1 MRSCPACGTANPDA
15 AKFCAECGV
24 RLAAGTADQEQR
36 KTVTVL
42 FSDVTGSTALGDRLE
57 PESLRRMLSRF
68 FETARSVVERHG
80 GTVEKFIGDA
90 VMAIFGVPVV
100 HEDDA
105 LRALRAA
112 SDLMESLGPLNSALE
127 QDFGAT
133 LQIRIGVNTGDV
145 VTGTSERLATGD
157 AVNVAARLEQLAP
170 PGQIYAGEMT
180 AELAGGSATLE
191 ELEPA
196 LLKGKTVPSRV
207 FRLISATTAERAVR
221 ATPMVGRK
229 RQLEMLRGAFDQ
241 AVADRACVLF
251 TVLGTAGVG
260 KSRLVGEFLRDV
272 DATVVRGR
280 CLSYGNGVGLWP
292 AVEVVRQLQQGSTFE
307 HVNELLERDE
317 AVAGSI
323 RALVDGDAAVSS
335 TIDIAWGVRRLLE
348 HVATVRP
355 LVVVLDDLHW
365 AHEALF
371 DVVEHVVTLS
381 RDAPL
386 LVLAMARP
394 ELLEHRQG
402 WGSGSLNAST
412 VLLEPLAASETE
424 ELIDALSTSLDPA
437 ARAKVKEAS
446 AGNPLFAEEMVAL
459 VEASGGADVRVPPTI
474 QALLAAR
481 LDQLDPA
488 ELRALECGAVEGHS
502 FHRRAV
508 VAMGAD
514 DPELSRR
521 LLGLVRK
528 DLLRPE
534 PPTLGRDEAFRFR
547 HLLLRDAAYDRLP
560 KSSRA
565 ELHERFARWLDQEF
579 VEVVVRDELVGHHL
593 EQAYRYRAGLGP
605 VDDGVRRLAQE
616 AADRL
621 EAAGRKHM
629 ARRDVAGAVDLL
641 DRARALSPRER
652 PDVSLELGTAL
663 AVMMCGR
670 PAEAFDRANA
680 VLHAATRA
688 GDRIGSL
695 QAQLTSLSIGAHST
709 GGADRVQQIRDLT
722 EIALPRFEAAGDDG
736 ALAWGWWALVQ
747 VAHQACRFGDGLEA
761 GLKCR
766 MYAERSDDAFLT
778 TEGAHLTAHITM
790 GPTPIPQA
798 LQMLEE
804 LRDRSAGF
812 DPWVDVMRA
821 TMLAHV
827 GRFDE
832 ARALHDEMTA
842 AFRDRGQWLAAAI
855 AGQCAWQIAMA
866 SGDVQAAVDAGRQ
879 SCAELD
885 RMGERG
891 FMSTNAAQLAEALA
905 ALGHDEEAQEW
916 VERSL
921 ELGEDDDAVTQA
933 QARLVRALLRARGG
947 DARAA
952 RLDVDHALSITEGM
966 QAPQTQGEAALL
978 AASVFSTLGDVE
990 AAEDQL
996 RRAVQ
1001 LFTAK
1006 GAVVYAARAT
1016 EALAS
1021 MAVASGGH

>member
-1 MRSCPACGTANPDA
+1 VRSCPACGTANPDA
-15 AKFCAECGV
+15 SKFCAECGG
-24 RLAAGTADQEQR
+24 RLPVGSADQEQR

-68 FETARSVVERHG
+68 FDAARDVVERHG

-90 VMAIFGVPVV
+90 VMAIFGVPIV

-112 SDLMESLGPLNSALE
+112 ADLMESLGPLNSALE
-127 QDFGAT
+127 HDFGAT

-170 PGQIYAGEMT
+170 PGQIYVGEMT
-180 AELAGGSATLE
+180 AELAGASVTLE

-196 LLKGKTVPSRV
+196 LLKGKTLPSRV
-207 FRLISATTAERAVR
+207 FQLISATTAERAVR

-251 TVLGTAGVG
+251 TVLGAAGVG

-292 AVEVVRQLQQGSTFE
+292 AVEVVRQLQQGPTSE
-307 HVNELLERDE
+307 RVNELLERDE
-317 AVAGSI
+317 AVGGSI
-323 RALVDGDAAVSS
+323 RALVDGDVAVSS
-335 TIDIAWGVRRLLE
+335 SIDIAWGVRRLLE
-348 HVATVRP
+348 HVATVGP

-365 AHEALF
+365 AQEALF

-381 RDAPL
+381 RDVPM

-394 ELLEHRQG
+394 ELLEQRQG

-424 ELIDALSTSLDPA
+424 ELIDALSSSLDA
-437 ARAKVKEAS
+437 SAREKVKEAS

-488 ELRALECGAVEGHS
+488 ELRALECGAIEGHS

-508 VAMGAD
+508 VAIGAD
-514 DPELSRR
+514 DPDLSRR

-534 PPTLGRDEAFRFR
+534 PPTLDRDEAFRFR

-565 ELHERFARWLDQEF
+565 ELHERFARWLDQES

-605 VDDGVRRLAQE
+605 VDEGVRRLAQE

-629 ARRDVAGAVDLL
+629 ARHDVAGAVDLL

-652 PDVSLELGTAL
+652 PDVSLELGTAM

-680 VLHAATRA
+680 VLQAATRA
-688 GDRIGSL
+688 GDHIGTL
-695 QAQLTSLSIGAHST
+695 QAQLASLSIGAHST
-709 GGADRVQQIRDLT
+709 GGDRVQQIQDLVET
-722 EIALPRFEAAGDDG
+722 ALPAFEAAGDDG

-766 MYAERSDDAFLT
+766 MYAERSGDAFLT

-812 DPWVDVMRA
+812 DPWVDVMRSS
-821 TMLAHV
+821 MLAHV

-832 ARALHDEMTA
+832 ARALHDETIT
-842 AFRDRGQWLAAAI
+842 AFRDRGQLLGAAI
-855 AGQCAWQIAMA
+855 AGQSAWQIAMA
-866 SGDVQAAVDAGRQ
+866 SGDVQAAVDAGRE

-921 ELGEDDDAVTQA
+921 ELGEEDDAVTQA

-952 RLDVDHALSITEGM
+952 RLDVEHALSITAEM

-978 AASVFSTLGDVE
+978 AASVFSALGDTK

-996 RRAVQ
+996 RCAVE
-1001 LFTAK
+1001 LFDAK
-1006 GAVVYAARAT
+1006 GSVVYAARAT

-1021 MAVASGGH
+1021 MAVAPGGH